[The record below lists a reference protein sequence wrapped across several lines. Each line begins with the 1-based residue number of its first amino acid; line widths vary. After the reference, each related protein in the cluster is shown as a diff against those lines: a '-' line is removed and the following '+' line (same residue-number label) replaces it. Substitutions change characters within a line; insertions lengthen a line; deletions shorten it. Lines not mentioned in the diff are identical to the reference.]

1 MNLAI
6 RLAIGMALSA
16 VLFLVAFHRLGIPPD
31 KYLPPAS
38 SYKNVTAETHGSVM
52 STEEKGYGDHVW
64 GGMQT
69 NYYVDYQ
76 FTPNVAL
83 LQPDGTTKY
92 EKSTVPY
99 TGSVLVDETTFRSA
113 TTGQDVVVKYDPY
126 NPAINGVPNT
136 LGVYSKTTG
145 LMNPWLWYL
154 IGFAALSVV
163 FEEILKRWI

>member
-1 MNLAI
+1 
-6 RLAIGMALSA
+6 
-16 VLFLVAFHRLGIPPD
+16 
-31 KYLPPAS
+31 
-38 SYKNVTAETHGSVM
+38 
-52 STEEKGYGDHVW
+52 
-64 GGMQT
+64 MQT